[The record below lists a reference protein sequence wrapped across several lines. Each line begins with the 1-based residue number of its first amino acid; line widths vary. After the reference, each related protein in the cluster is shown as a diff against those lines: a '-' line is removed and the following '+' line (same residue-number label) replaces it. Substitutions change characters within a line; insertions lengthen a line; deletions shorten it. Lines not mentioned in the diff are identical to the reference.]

1 MQNNLKQSQNRLLVV
16 DDDRGILDV
25 IEDVATENGYEVL
38 CTDNAGEFLSNLAT
52 FKPTLIFVDLN
63 MPSTDGIELLRV
75 LADENISASVAI
87 ISGLDSKVLA
97 TARRLG
103 FDYGLKML
111 DVLSKPIS
119 VDELEERLREA
130 WKESQNVTKS
140 TLEAAIQAGEIKPY
154 YQPKV
159 SLAENG
165 TLPINGAE
173 ALVRWVHPERGILS
187 PISFL
192 GVAEESGLIEALT
205 DVVMECAINKLKQ
218 LHEKGFEISI
228 AVNLAP
234 QLLTDLKLPDRIEE
248 RLDRYGALSKNFTL
262 EITESAA
269 MAEGSSTLDIL
280 TRFRVKQIG
289 LSMDDFGT
297 GYSSLVELYRMP
309 FSELKIDRSFVTD
322 IDDSEEARII
332 VRSLCDLAKN
342 LGLSTCAEGVE
353 TESALGYLRSVGC
366 DKAQGYLISKAL
378 PADAFLAFVEK
389 WSSGAHPIRKK
400 LES

>member
-1 MQNNLKQSQNRLLVV
+1 MTDNQKHCLNRLLVV
-16 DDDRGILDV
+16 DDDHGILDV
-25 IEDVATENGYEVL
+25 IKDVASESGYEVL
-38 CTDNAGEFLSNLAT
+38 CTDNATEFRRVLAS
-52 FKPTLIFVDLN
+52 FKPTLIFVDLS
-63 MPSTDGIELLRV
+63 MPKTDGIELLRE
-75 LADENISASVAI
+75 LADENISAFVAVM
-87 ISGLDSKVLA
+87 SGLDSKVLA

-111 DVLSKPIS
+111 GVLSKPIAI
-119 VDELEERLREA
+119 DELELQLRQA
-130 WKESQNVTKS
+130 WTESQNVTKS
-140 TLEAAIQAGEIKPY
+140 ALETAIQTGQVRPY

-159 SLAENG
+159 SLVEDG
-165 TLPINGAE
+165 TLPIDGAE
-173 ALVRWVHPERGILS
+173 ALVRWMHPERGVLS

-192 GVAEESGLIEALT
+192 GVAEECGLIEELT
-205 DVVMECAINKLKQ
+205 EVVMECAIKNLKKL
-218 LHEKGFEISI
+218 HSKGFEISI

-234 QLLTDLKLPDRIEE
+234 QLLTDLKLPDKIME
-248 RLDRYGALSKNFTL
+248 RLGQHRSLRENFTL

-269 MAEGSSTLDIL
+269 MTEGASTLDIL

-353 TESALGYLRSVGC
+353 TKSALNYLRSVGV
-366 DKAQGYLISKAL
+366 
-378 PADAFLAFVEK
+378 F
-389 WSSGAHPIRKK
+389 
-400 LES
+400 

>member
-1 MQNNLKQSQNRLLVV
+1 MPSSRHVNQNRLLVI
-16 DDDRGILDV
+16 DDDHGILSV
-25 IEDVATENGYEVL
+25 IEDVASENGYEVL
-38 CTDNAGEFLSNLAT
+38 CTDNADEFRRILRS
-52 FKPTLIFVDLN
+52 FEPTLILVDLVI
-63 MPSTDGIELLRV
+63 PGTDGIELLRE
-75 LADENISASVAI
+75 LAETTNRARIAVM
-87 ISGLDSKVLA
+87 SGLDTKVLA

-111 DVLSKPIS
+111 GVLSKPIS
-119 VDELEERLREA
+119 VNDLEDCLRQGWE
-130 WKESQNVTKS
+130 ESLNVTKDA
-140 TLEAAIQAGEIKPY
+140 LALAIRSGEVAPY

-159 SLAENG
+159 TLAEDG
-165 TLPINGAE
+165 SLPIEGAE
-173 ALVRWVHPERGILS
+173 ALVRWNHPERGLLS

-192 GVAEESGLIEALT
+192 AVAEKTGLIEELT
-205 DVVMECAINKLKQ
+205 DTVLECSIQHLKT
-218 LHEKGFEISI
+218 LSDLGLTISM

-234 QLLTDLKLPDRIEE
+234 QLLTDLKLPDKIVE
-248 RLDRYGALSKNFTL
+248 RLGRLGALSENFAL

-269 MAEGSSTLDIL
+269 MAEGASTLDIL

-332 VRSLCDLAKN
+332 VRSLCDLATN

-353 TESALGYLRSVGC
+353 TESALDYLRSVGC
-366 DKAQGYLISKAL
+366 DKAQGYLISKPIA
-378 PADAFLAFVEK
+378 ADAFIKFVQEWDRGPAAESSVLA
-389 WSSGAHPIRKK
+389 S
-400 LES
+400 